1 MIVTEKHTRKGDAM
15 SEPLIPGGYII
26 LARSIL
32 ESPTW
37 KSLNLAHQ
45 RVFIEVLL
53 QAQHTGKYVSR
64 NGERIWLERG
74 QIATSYQKLAGSINQ
89 PEITP
94 KVVRGA
100 IEKLCKL
107 GFWAKD
113 GAKSRAK
120 KGILLTIVN
129 YGLYQD
135 PKSYQGQSDGQSDG
149 QCLGRARAIYN
160 NDNNV
165 NKYIYK
171 PGDEQEIFSYWNQK
185 GIVTHQ
191 KITNHFH
198 ISIKRALM
206 LYPVEQIK
214 TAIDHYATM
223 YFDESYSYCDYRW
236 TIEKFLDDPKGIAY
250 FFNDGQ
256 KWLSY
261 INLRKGGSKN
271 ESEKIDDSD
280 LIL

>member
-1 MIVTEKHTRKGDAM
+1 MTDGWIKLHRELLEKAIWKTSTTE
-15 SEPLIPGGYII
+15 
-26 LARSIL
+26 
-32 ESPTW
+32 
-37 KSLNLAHQ
+37 Q
-45 RVFIEVLL
+45 RVILITILLLANHEENQWEWEGKKFICKAGQLITSSTSL
-53 QAQHTGKYVSR
+53 AQKSGVSR
-64 NGERIWLERG
+64 QNVRTALKKFKEYEFL
-74 QIATSYQKLAGSINQ
+74 TYQSTK
-89 PEITP
+89 T
-94 KVVRGA
+94 
-100 IEKLCKL
+100 
-107 GFWAKD
+107 
-113 GAKSRAK
+113 
-120 KGILLTIVN
+120 GILLTVIN
-129 YGLYQD
+129 WDKYQVREKEPNQD
-135 PKSYQGQSDGQSDG
+135 TNQSLTNSQPTPN
-149 QCLGRARAIYN
+149 QPLTTN
-160 NDNNV
+160 KNDKNDK
-165 NKYIYK
+165 KYIYK
-171 PGDEQEIFSYWNQK
+171 PEDEQEIFSYWNQK

-223 YFDESYSYCDYRW
+223 YFDESYSYCDYKW

-271 ESEKIDDSD
+271 GAEKIDDSD